1 MPGDDSAVSAT
12 APGTPGAGAGRPVG
26 RSAVRRRVRRLID
39 GGLLLQGGVQG
50 SPVLRLFARWVRRP
64 LLPAVRLWRR
74 NIQLKV
80 VATTLLMSLGVVLL
94 LGFVVIGQVRN
105 GLLDAKVKGAESQA
119 TGGFRV
125 AETLARSAGEGTSD
139 GNARDGLP
147 RQNSAIWLN
156 DLVQQMSASGQ
167 GAFHVVTLNPPGEGG
182 NVSARAPRGS
192 GNVDAPASVPLT
204 LREGVDDNTGPSRS
218 YTRIIYSDGRPSQ
231 PGLAIGTQ
239 LSTPQSDRYE
249 LYYLFPLAQEEKS
262 LSLVKT
268 TLATAGLF
276 VVVLLGAIA
285 WLVVRQVV
293 TPVRMAAGIAERL
306 SAGRLQE
313 RMKVTGEDDIAR
325 LGEAFNKM
333 AQNLQLKIQQLE
345 ALSRMQRRFV
355 SDVSHELRTPLT
367 TVRMA
372 ADVIH
377 EARVDFDPVTARS
390 AELLAD
396 QLDRFESL
404 LADLLEIS
412 RFDAGAAALEAEPID
427 LREVV
432 RRVVGG
438 AEPLA
443 ERKGTRIRV
452 VGDQQPVIA
461 EADTRRVERV
471 LRNLVV
477 NAVEHGEGRDVVVRL
492 ATAGGAVAVAVRDY
506 GVGLKP
512 GEATRVF
519 SRFWRADPARART
532 TGGTGLGLSIALEDA
547 RLHGGWLQAWGEPG
561 GGSQFRLTLPRTADE
576 ALRGSPIPLEPEDS
590 RRNRDAAQGPP
601 PPPADGSAVT
611 VPAQLS
617 AAARAVPAPATGRR
631 DPAAGLHSRPGAPR
645 SAASTVPPR
654 AGGPGRSPLPQQ
666 GGSTTGTT
674 PVVDPAA
681 LPSNGSRVVPRRDGT
696 GPASATHG
704 EATEDVTTLCGPG
717 TTSGA
722 RRPHTP
728 GDGTGPAAAPDT
740 GARDGR
746 GVRKGHGDG
755 RDDGRGAGRGAGDV
769 DGDVGEDVDGRD
781 DGSGHEHVGGHGDR
795 HVGGRRDLGGRV
807 DADRHRGGDRS
818 AGGDRGTGG
827 AGDRTGAP
835 GTSAALTGT
844 TGDRPGNEREEPRG

>member
-1 MPGDDSAVSAT
+1 MSGDSAAS
-12 APGTPGAGAGRPVG
+12 APGRSGTRLERPVG
-26 RSAVRRRVRRLID
+26 RKTAGSRWGRLFE
-39 GGLLLQGGVQG
+39 GGLLQGGVQG
-50 SPVLRLFARWVRRP
+50 SPVLRLFMRWVRRP
-64 LLPAVRLWRR
+64 LLPVMRLWRR
-74 NIQLKV
+74 NIQLRV

-105 GLLDAKVKGAESQA
+105 GLLDAKVKASQSQA
-119 TGGFRV
+119 TGGFAV
-125 AETLARSAGEGTSD
+125 AKQKADEAVGGAGTAPASGDDADTTD
-139 GNARDGLP
+139 G
-147 RQNSAIWLN
+147 RQSQNVIQWMS
-156 DLVQQMSASGQ
+156 DLVESLSSGGA
-167 GAFHVVTLNPPGEGG
+167 GAFDVVTLPVGDDSGG
-182 NVSARAPRGS
+182 GRSPRGS
-192 GNVDAPASVPLT
+192 GNVNPSSSVPAD
-204 LREGVDDNTGPSRS
+204 LRDRVNSSTTAAQS
-218 YTRIIYSDGRPSQ
+218 YTRIVYSNAKDSQ
-231 PGLAIGTQ
+231 PALVIGKQ
-239 LSTPQSDRYE
+239 VNDPNGHPYE
-249 LYYLFPLAQEEKS
+249 LYYLFPLTQEEKS
-262 LSLVKT
+262 LSLVKG

-333 AQNLQLKIQQLE
+333 AQNLQVKIQQME
-345 ALSRMQRRFV
+345 DLSRMQRRFV

-377 EARVDFDPVTARS
+377 EAREDFDPVTARS

-412 RFDAGAAALEAEPID
+412 RFDAGAAALEAEPVD

-452 VGDQQPVIA
+452 AGDQQPVVA
-461 EADTRRVERV
+461 EADARRVERV

-477 NAVEHGEGRDVVVRL
+477 NAVEHGEGKDVVVRL
-492 ATAGGAVAVAVRDY
+492 AAAGGAVAVAVRDY

-576 ALRGSPIPLEPEDS
+576 PLRGSPIPLEPKDS
-590 RRNRDAAQGPP
+590 RRNRGLNDAGLSR
-601 PPPADGSAVT
+601 GSEEKRAT
-611 VPAQLS
+611 VPVQPGGGGRVPPLP
-617 AAARAVPAPATGRR
+617 ARASGLATATPA
-631 DPAAGLHSRPGAPR
+631 
-645 SAASTVPPR
+645 
-654 AGGPGRSPLPQQ
+654 
-666 GGSTTGTT
+666 
-674 PVVDPAA
+674 VDPSA
-681 LPSNGSRVVPRRDGT
+681 LPGNGNGARVVPRPAGPPRTEDRRDPRQAADPDAGRPEQA
-696 GPASATHG
+696 GPEDATEPG
-704 EATEDVTTLCGPG
+704 EAF
-717 TTSGA
+717 
-722 RRPHTP
+722 R
-728 GDGTGPAAAPDT
+728 
-740 GARDGR
+740 GR
-746 GVRKGHGDG
+746 
-755 RDDGRGAGRGAGDV
+755 
-769 DGDVGEDVDGRD
+769 
-781 DGSGHEHVGGHGDR
+781 
-795 HVGGRRDLGGRV
+795 
-807 DADRHRGGDRS
+807 
-818 AGGDRGTGG
+818 
-827 AGDRTGAP
+827 
-835 GTSAALTGT
+835 
-844 TGDRPGNEREEPRG
+844 

>member
-1 MPGDDSAVSAT
+1 M
-12 APGTPGAGAGRPVG
+12 
-26 RSAVRRRVRRLID
+26 
-39 GGLLLQGGVQG
+39 
-50 SPVLRLFARWVRRP
+50 RWVRRP
-64 LLPAVRLWRR
+64 LLPVMRLWRR

-105 GLLDAKVKGAESQA
+105 GLLDAKVKASQSQA
-119 TGGFRV
+119 TGGFTAARQEADNAVDEGGDDNSGPNDNRV
-125 AETLARSAGEGTSD
+125 
-139 GNARDGLP
+139 
-147 RQNSAIWLN
+147 QNISGW
-156 DLVQQMSASGQ
+156 MSALVISLSSGGQ
-167 GAFHVVTLNPPGEGG
+167 GAFSVVTLSTPSADNGNGG
-182 NVSARAPRGS
+182 LGPRAS
-192 GNVDAPASVPLT
+192 GGVNWNLSVPED
-204 LREGVDDNTGPSRS
+204 LRERVDEGVGAAQS
-218 YTRIIYSDGRPSQ
+218 YTRIVYDNGQDSQ
-231 PGLAIGTQ
+231 PALIIGTQ
-239 LSTPQSDRYE
+239 INDPNGNPYQ
-249 LYYLFPLAQEEKS
+249 LYYLFPLTQEEKS
-262 LSLVKT
+262 LSLVKG

-345 ALSRMQRRFV
+345 DLSRMQRRFV

-377 EARVDFDPVTARS
+377 DARVDFDPMTARS

-396 QLDRFESL
+396 QLDRFETL

-432 RRVVGG
+432 RRVVSGT
-438 AEPLA
+438 EPLA
-443 ERKGTRIRV
+443 ERKGTRIRIA
-452 VGDQQPVIA
+452 GDQQPVVA
-461 EADTRRVERV
+461 EADARRVERV

-477 NAVEHGEGRDVVVRL
+477 NAVEHGEGKDVVVKL
-492 ATAGGAVAVAVRDY
+492 AAAGGAVAVAVRDY

-576 ALRGSPIPLEPEDS
+576 PLRGSPIPLEPKDS
-590 RRNRDAAQGPP
+590 RRNRGLNDAGLPLGGTQKLA
-601 PPPADGSAVT
+601 T
-611 VPAQLS
+611 VPAQPVS
-617 AAARAVPAPATGRR
+617 ERAVPPIPPRT
-631 DPAAGLHSRPGAPR
+631 PSAPR
-645 SAASTVPPR
+645 L
-654 AGGPGRSPLPQQ
+654 AG
-666 GGSTTGTT
+666 T
-674 PVVDPAA
+674 VDPAA
-681 LPSNGSRVVPRRDGT
+681 LPGNGARVVPRH
-696 GPASATHG
+696 PADARSQPTVSE
-704 EATEDVTTLCGPG
+704 EALSE
-717 TTSGA
+717 
-722 RRPHTP
+722 
-728 GDGTGPAAAPDT
+728 
-740 GARDGR
+740 DGR
-746 GVRKGHGDG
+746 GTGEESEQLKHGEGSRG
-755 RDDGRGAGRGAGDV
+755 R
-769 DGDVGEDVDGRD
+769 
-781 DGSGHEHVGGHGDR
+781 
-795 HVGGRRDLGGRV
+795 
-807 DADRHRGGDRS
+807 
-818 AGGDRGTGG
+818 
-827 AGDRTGAP
+827 
-835 GTSAALTGT
+835 
-844 TGDRPGNEREEPRG
+844 

>member
-1 MPGDDSAVSAT
+1 MNPDDSAA
-12 APGTPGAGAGRPVG
+12 AAGGASGAHAERPVG
-26 RSAVRRRVRRLID
+26 RGHPDRPVAPAPPVPPAPGPGGATAPAPSGAHADAPAPDPHAPGAPPKGPAAARPGRSAKARKGMKAAAPSLGRFLD
-39 GGLLLQGGVQG
+39 TGLMLQGGVQG
-50 SPVLRLFARWVRRP
+50 SPVLRLFTRWVRRP
-64 LLPAVRLWRR
+64 LLPALRLWRR

-105 GLLDAKVKGAESQA
+105 GLLDAKVKASQGQA
-119 TGGFRV
+119 DGGFR
-125 AETLARSAGEGTSD
+125 AAKDRADSASSGQAPEGADPD
-139 GNARDGLP
+139 GQPG
-147 RQNSAIWLN
+147 QNPAVWMN
-156 DLVQQMSASGQ
+156 DLVEQLSSGGQSA
-167 GAFHVVTLNPPGEGG
+167 FDVVTLSPTAEGDTG
-182 NVSARAPRGS
+182 SVRGPRAS
-192 GNVDAPASVPLT
+192 GGVDPISSVPEE
-204 LREGVDDNTGPSRS
+204 LRDNVRRGTTFQS
-218 YTRIIYSDGRPSQ
+218 YTRIVYGDGQAPQ
-231 PGLAIGTQ
+231 PGLVIGKQ
-239 LSTPQSDRYE
+239 LNGPDSEPYQ
-249 LYYLFPLAQEEKS
+249 LYYLFPLTQEEKS
-262 LSLVKT
+262 LSLVKG

-345 ALSRMQRRFV
+345 DLSRMQRRFV

-377 EARVDFDPVTARS
+377 EAREDFDPITARS

-438 AEPLA
+438 AQPLA
-443 ERKGTRIRV
+443 DRKGSRVRIL
-452 VGDQQPVIA
+452 GDQQPVVA
-461 EADTRRVERV
+461 EADGRRVERV

-477 NAVEHGEGRDVVVRL
+477 NAVEHGEGKDVVVRL
-492 ATAGGAVAVAVRDY
+492 AAAGGAVAVAVRDY

-512 GEATRVF
+512 GEASRVF

-576 ALRGSPIPLEPEDS
+576 PLRGSPIPLEPDDS
-590 RRNRDAAQGPP
+590 RHNRELRKAGLPP
-601 PPPADGSAVT
+601 GGAERAVT
-611 VPAQLS
+611 VPERSPVTVSREAQGHPVSPL
-617 AAARAVPAPATGRR
+617 ARSLTPVGGSGTGATAVVTGEGTAKRETAPTGAEGRPAPATE
-631 DPAAGLHSRPGAPR
+631 ARPGQEPGTPD
-645 SAASTVPPR
+645 SAAPATESTPGTPSR
-654 AGGPGRSPLPQQ
+654 SPKPAPTGDPGDRDSRGGP
-666 GGSTTGTT
+666 
-674 PVVDPAA
+674 
-681 LPSNGSRVVPRRDGT
+681 
-696 GPASATHG
+696 
-704 EATEDVTTLCGPG
+704 
-717 TTSGA
+717 
-722 RRPHTP
+722 
-728 GDGTGPAAAPDT
+728 
-740 GARDGR
+740 
-746 GVRKGHGDG
+746 
-755 RDDGRGAGRGAGDV
+755 DV
-769 DGDVGEDVDGRD
+769 DEETRRGR
-781 DGSGHEHVGGHGDR
+781 
-795 HVGGRRDLGGRV
+795 
-807 DADRHRGGDRS
+807 
-818 AGGDRGTGG
+818 
-827 AGDRTGAP
+827 
-835 GTSAALTGT
+835 
-844 TGDRPGNEREEPRG
+844 

>member
-1 MPGDDSAVSAT
+1 M
-12 APGTPGAGAGRPVG
+12 
-26 RSAVRRRVRRLID
+26 
-39 GGLLLQGGVQG
+39 
-50 SPVLRLFARWVRRP
+50 
-64 LLPAVRLWRR
+64 RLWRR

-80 VATTLLMSLGVVLL
+80 VVTTLLMSMGVVLL

-105 GLLDAKVKGAESQA
+105 GLLDAKVKASQSQA
-119 TGGFRV
+119 TGGFAV
-125 AETLARSAGEGTSD
+125 AKQKADEAASGTGDEATTVD
-139 GNARDGLP
+139 GRPA
-147 RQNSAIWLN
+147 QNVIQWMS
-156 DLVQQMSASGQ
+156 DLVESLSSGGQ
-167 GAFHVVTLNPPGEGG
+167 GAFDVVTLPAG
-182 NVSARAPRGS
+182 NDSGSGRGPRAS
-192 GNVDAPASVPLT
+192 GNVVASSSVPEA
-204 LREGVDDNTGPSRS
+204 LRKRIDDNTTAAQS
-218 YTRIIYSDGRPSQ
+218 YTRIIYDADEESQ
-231 PGLAIGTQ
+231 PALVIGKQ
-239 LSTPQSDRYE
+239 VNDPNGDPYQ
-249 LYYLFPLAQEEKS
+249 LYYLFPLTQEEKS
-262 LSLVKT
+262 LSLVKG

-345 ALSRMQRRFV
+345 ELSRMQRRFV

-377 EARVDFDPVTARS
+377 DARVDFDPVTARS

-396 QLDRFESL
+396 QLDRFETL

-432 RRVVGG
+432 RRVVSG

-443 ERKGTRIRV
+443 ERKGTGIRV
-452 VGDQQPVIA
+452 VGDQQPVVA
-461 EADTRRVERV
+461 EADARRVERV

-477 NAVEHGEGRDVVVRL
+477 NAVEHGEGRDVVVKL
-492 ATAGGAVAVAVRDY
+492 AAAGGAVAVAVRDY

-576 ALRGSPIPLEPEDS
+576 PLRGSPIPLEPKDS
-590 RRNRDAAQGPP
+590 RRNRGLHDAGLDNASVAHG
-601 PPPADGSAVT
+601 ADGPVG
-611 VPAQLS
+611 VPAQAS
-617 AAARAVPAPATGRR
+617 AGSASGVPARGPITPRQAAVAPTA
-631 DPAAGLHSRPGAPR
+631 DP
-645 SAASTVPPR
+645 T
-654 AGGPGRSPLPQQ
+654 
-666 GGSTTGTT
+666 
-674 PVVDPAA
+674 A
-681 LPSNGSRVVPRRDGT
+681 LPGNGARVVPR
-696 GPASATHG
+696 PA
-704 EATEDVTTLCGPG
+704 
-717 TTSGA
+717 SGA
-722 RRPHTP
+722 RRQ
-728 GDGTGPAAAPDT
+728 DGGPAPEAANRPDT
-740 GARDGR
+740 G
-746 GVRKGHGDG
+746 
-755 RDDGRGAGRGAGDV
+755 
-769 DGDVGEDVDGRD
+769 
-781 DGSGHEHVGGHGDR
+781 
-795 HVGGRRDLGGRV
+795 
-807 DADRHRGGDRS
+807 
-818 AGGDRGTGG
+818 
-827 AGDRTGAP
+827 P
-835 GTSAALTGT
+835 
-844 TGDRPGNEREEPRG
+844 EEPSRQGEASRGR

>member
-1 MPGDDSAVSAT
+1 MSGDSAAS
-12 APGTPGAGAGRPVG
+12 APGRPGTRAERPVG
-26 RSAVRRRVRRLID
+26 RRTPGSGWRRLLE
-39 GGLLLQGGVQG
+39 GGLLQGGVQG
-50 SPVLRLFARWVRRP
+50 SPVLRLFMRWVRRP
-64 LLPAVRLWRR
+64 LLPVMRLWRR
-74 NIQLKV
+74 NIQLRIV
-80 VATTLLMSLGVVLL
+80 VTTLLMSLSVVLL

-105 GLLDAKVKGAESQA
+105 GLLDAKVKASQSQA
-119 TGGFRV
+119 TGGFSV
-125 AETLARSAGEGTSD
+125 AQQRADTEAGAAGNDNATDPDGDQVQSVSEWMTTLV
-139 GNARDGLP
+139 
-147 RQNSAIWLN
+147 NSL
-156 DLVQQMSASGQ
+156 ASGGQ
-167 GAFHVVTLNPPGEGG
+167 GAFDVVTLSPASADGDSGSLGPRVSGGVSLDLSVPEELRERVGEG
-182 NVSARAPRGS
+182 
-192 GNVDAPASVPLT
+192 
-204 LREGVDDNTGPSRS
+204 TGAVQS
-218 YTRIIYSDGRPSQ
+218 YTRIHYDNGQDSQ
-231 PGLAIGTQ
+231 PGLIIGKQ
-239 LSTPQSDRYE
+239 VSGPDSEPYQ
-249 LYYLFPLAQEEKS
+249 LYYLFPLTQEEKS
-262 LSLVKT
+262 LSLVKG

-313 RMKVTGEDDIAR
+313 RMKVSGEDDIAR

-345 ALSRMQRRFV
+345 DLSRMQRRFV

-377 EARVDFDPVTARS
+377 DARVDFDPVTARS

-432 RRVVGG
+432 RKVVSG

-452 VGDQQPVIA
+452 LGNQQPVVA
-461 EADTRRVERV
+461 EADARRVERV

-477 NAVEHGEGRDVVVRL
+477 NAVEHGEGKDVLVKL
-492 ATAGGAVAVAVRDY
+492 AAAGGAVAVAVRDY

-576 ALRGSPIPLEPEDS
+576 PLRGSPIPLEPKDS
-590 RRNRDAAQGPP
+590 RRHRGLNDAGLPLGGGGKLA
-601 PPPADGSAVT
+601 T
-611 VPAQLS
+611 VPVQAGEHG
-617 AAARAVPAPATGRR
+617 AARAAIGP
-631 DPAAGLHSRPGAPR
+631 RPGTGQAPT
-645 SAASTVPPR
+645 A
-654 AGGPGRSPLPQQ
+654 
-666 GGSTTGTT
+666 
-674 PVVDPAA
+674 DPTA
-681 LPSNGSRVVPRRDGT
+681 LPGNGARVVPRPA
-696 GPASATHG
+696 GPPAT
-704 EATEDVTTLCGPG
+704 PPP
-717 TTSGA
+717 SSPA
-722 RRPHTP
+722 RRP
-728 GDGTGPAAAPDT
+728 DGGAEEAAEKP
-740 GARDGR
+740 
-746 GVRKGHGDG
+746 
-755 RDDGRGAGRGAGDV
+755 AGRGAEQHEQ
-769 DGDVGEDVDGRD
+769 GEAFRGR
-781 DGSGHEHVGGHGDR
+781 
-795 HVGGRRDLGGRV
+795 
-807 DADRHRGGDRS
+807 
-818 AGGDRGTGG
+818 
-827 AGDRTGAP
+827 
-835 GTSAALTGT
+835 
-844 TGDRPGNEREEPRG
+844 

>member
-1 MPGDDSAVSAT
+1 MSGDSAAS
-12 APGTPGAGAGRPVG
+12 APGRSGGRPGRPVG
-26 RSAVRRRVRRLID
+26 RKKAGSRWGRFLES
-39 GGLLLQGGVQG
+39 GLLLQGGVQG
-50 SPVLRLFARWVRRP
+50 SPVIRLFMRWVRRP
-64 LLPAVRLWRR
+64 LLPVMRLWRR

-80 VATTLLMSLGVVLL
+80 VVTTLLMSLGVVLL

-105 GLLDAKVKGAESQA
+105 GLLDAKVKASQSQA
-119 TGGFRV
+119 TGGFSV
-125 AETLARSAGEGTSD
+125 AKQRADEAASGTGDDVATAD
-139 GNARDGLP
+139 GRPA
-147 RQNSAIWLN
+147 QNVIQWMS
-156 DLVQQMSASGQ
+156 DLVSSLSSGGQ
-167 GAFHVVTLNPPGEGG
+167 GAFDVVTL
-182 NVSARAPRGS
+182 
-192 GNVDAPASVPLT
+192 PASDADDAGGRGPRASGEVDWSKSVPAD
-204 LREGVDDNTGPSRS
+204 LRERIGSSTTAAQS
-218 YTRIIYSDGRPSQ
+218 YTRITYNNETKDSQ
-231 PGLAIGTQ
+231 PGLVIGKQ
-239 LSTPQSDRYE
+239 VNDPNGDPYQ
-249 LYYLFPLAQEEKS
+249 LYYLFPLTQEEKS
-262 LSLVKT
+262 LSLVKG

-333 AQNLQLKIQQLE
+333 AQNLQLKISQLE
-345 ALSRMQRRFV
+345 DLSRMQRRFV

-377 EARVDFDPVTARS
+377 EAREDFDPVTARS

-427 LREVV
+427 LRDVV
-432 RRVVGG
+432 RRVVSG

-452 VGDQQPVIA
+452 LGDQQPVVA
-461 EADTRRVERV
+461 EADARRVERV

-477 NAVEHGEGRDVVVRL
+477 NAVEHGEGRDVVVKL
-492 ATAGGAVAVAVRDY
+492 AAAGGAVAVAVRDY

-576 ALRGSPIPLEPEDS
+576 PLRGSPIPLEPKDS
-590 RRNRDAAQGPP
+590 RRNRGLDDAGLPCGGG
-601 PPPADGSAVT
+601 DGGKRAT
-611 VPAQLS
+611 VPAQS
-617 AAARAVPAPATGRR
+617 ASGPRPPGPAR
-631 DPAAGLHSRPGAPR
+631 DPI
-645 SAASTVPPR
+645 PPR
-654 AGGPGRSPLPQQ
+654 AATAAP
-666 GGSTTGTT
+666 TA
-674 PVVDPAA
+674 DPTA
-681 LPSNGSRVVPRRDGT
+681 LPGNGARVVPRPASGT
-696 GPASATHG
+696 RRQDDPEAASEQARAGGASGPAGAAGHGVGSDSPGAAGNGLASGPASTAGSGEPSGPAGAGPSRDQAVSGPQDADRDNGSAGSGSETESENADRHG
-704 EATEDVTTLCGPG
+704 EAF
-717 TTSGA
+717 
-722 RRPHTP
+722 R
-728 GDGTGPAAAPDT
+728 
-740 GARDGR
+740 GR
-746 GVRKGHGDG
+746 
-755 RDDGRGAGRGAGDV
+755 
-769 DGDVGEDVDGRD
+769 
-781 DGSGHEHVGGHGDR
+781 
-795 HVGGRRDLGGRV
+795 
-807 DADRHRGGDRS
+807 
-818 AGGDRGTGG
+818 
-827 AGDRTGAP
+827 
-835 GTSAALTGT
+835 
-844 TGDRPGNEREEPRG
+844 

>member
-1 MPGDDSAVSAT
+1 MAGDSAAS
-12 APGTPGAGAGRPVG
+12 APGRSGTRPERPVG
-26 RSAVRRRVRRLID
+26 RQGADPGRGRLFE
-39 GGLLLQGGVQG
+39 GGLLQGGVQG
-50 SPVLRLFARWVRRP
+50 SPVLRLFMRWVRRP
-64 LLPAVRLWRR
+64 LLPVMRLWRR
-74 NIQLKV
+74 NIQLRV

-105 GLLDAKVKGAESQA
+105 GLLDAKVKASQSQA
-119 TGGFRV
+119 TGGFAV
-125 AETLARSAGEGTSD
+125 AKQKADDEAASGGAGGATGSGDAAADAD
-139 GNARDGLP
+139 G
-147 RQNSAIWLN
+147 RQSQSVIQWMS
-156 DLVQQMSASGQ
+156 DLVESLSSGGA
-167 GAFHVVTLNPPGEGG
+167 GAFDVVTLPVGDDSGG
-182 NVSARAPRGS
+182 GRSPRGS
-192 GNVDAPASVPLT
+192 GNVSPTDSVPGD
-204 LREGVDDNTGPSRS
+204 LRERISDSTTAAQS
-218 YTRIIYSDGRPSQ
+218 YTRIVYKDGKESQ
-231 PGLAIGTQ
+231 PALVIGKQ
-239 LSTPQSDRYE
+239 VNDPNGHPYE
-249 LYYLFPLAQEEKS
+249 LYYLFPLTQEEKS
-262 LSLVKT
+262 LSLVKG

-333 AQNLQLKIQQLE
+333 AQNLQVKIQQLE
-345 ALSRMQRRFV
+345 DLSRMQRRFV

-377 EARVDFDPVTARS
+377 EAREDFDPVTARS

-438 AEPLA
+438 AAPLA
-443 ERKGTRIRV
+443 ERKGSRVRI
-452 VGDQQPVIA
+452 VGDQQPVVA
-461 EADTRRVERV
+461 EADARRVERV

-477 NAVEHGEGRDVVVRL
+477 NAVEHGEGKDVVVKL
-492 ATAGGAVAVAVRDY
+492 AAAGGAVAVAVRDY

-576 ALRGSPIPLEPEDS
+576 PLRGSPIPLEPKDS
-590 RRNRDAAQGPP
+590 RRNRGLAAAGP
-601 PPPADGSAVT
+601 ARGGEEKRAT
-611 VPAQLS
+611 VPVQ
-617 AAARAVPAPATGRR
+617 PGGGQAP
-631 DPAAGLHSRPGAPR
+631 
-645 SAASTVPPR
+645 
-654 AGGPGRSPLPQQ
+654 PLPAHAAIAPHLA
-666 GGSTTGTT
+666 SVT
-674 PVVDPAA
+674 PAVDPSA
-681 LPSNGSRVVPRRDGT
+681 LPGSGARVVPRPTGGT
-696 GPASATHG
+696 RHPGEPPAH
-704 EATEDVTTLCGPG
+704 GPG
-717 TTSGA
+717 TDTYDA
-722 RRPHTP
+722 R
-728 GDGTGPAAAPDT
+728 PD
-740 GARDGR
+740 ADGR
-746 GVRKGHGDG
+746 KDPSEPGEAFRG
-755 RDDGRGAGRGAGDV
+755 R
-769 DGDVGEDVDGRD
+769 
-781 DGSGHEHVGGHGDR
+781 
-795 HVGGRRDLGGRV
+795 
-807 DADRHRGGDRS
+807 
-818 AGGDRGTGG
+818 
-827 AGDRTGAP
+827 
-835 GTSAALTGT
+835 
-844 TGDRPGNEREEPRG
+844 

>member
-1 MPGDDSAVSAT
+1 MSRDSSSS
-12 APGTPGAGAGRPVG
+12 APGGPGARSGRTGPARRASRFG
-26 RSAVRRRVRRLID
+26 RLVD

-50 SPVLRLFARWVRRP
+50 SPVLRLFVRWVRRP

-80 VATTLLMSLGVVLL
+80 VVTTLLMSLGVVLM
-94 LGFVVIGQVRN
+94 LGFAVLSSVNN
-105 GLLDAKVKGAESQA
+105 GLLKAKVKASQSQA
-119 TGGFRV
+119 DGGFRAAQDSV
-125 AETLARSAGEGTSD
+125 NAARQSTEQGQGQGPDGSTVDGRNAAVWMSDLVEQLSSGGQNAFAVVTLTSTSD
-139 GNARDGLP
+139 AGSVRGSRASGGVEPILSVPEELRARVDKGTEVFQANTRIEYDDGREAQPGLVIGK
-147 RQNSAIWLN
+147 RLN
-156 DLVQQMSASGQ
+156 DLNGDPYQ
-167 GAFHVVTLNPPGEGG
+167 
-182 NVSARAPRGS
+182 
-192 GNVDAPASVPLT
+192 
-204 LREGVDDNTGPSRS
+204 
-218 YTRIIYSDGRPSQ
+218 
-231 PGLAIGTQ
+231 
-239 LSTPQSDRYE
+239 
-249 LYYLFPLAQEEKS
+249 LYYLFPLTQEEES
-262 LSLVKT
+262 LNLVRT

-345 ALSRMQRRFV
+345 ELSRMQRRFV

-396 QLDRFESL
+396 QLDRFELL

-412 RFDAGAAALEAEPID
+412 RFDAGAAALEAEAID

-438 AEPLA
+438 AEMLA
-443 ERKGTRIRV
+443 ERKGTHIRV
-452 VGDQQPVIA
+452 VGDQQPVVA
-461 EADTRRVERV
+461 EADARRVERV

-477 NAVEHGEGRDVVVRL
+477 NAVEHGEGKDVVVRL
-492 ATAGGAVAVAVRDY
+492 AAAGGAVAVAVRDY

-576 ALRGSPIPLEPEDS
+576 PLRGSPIPLEPDDS
-590 RRNRDAAQGPP
+590 RRHRGLNDAGLPLGGGNKLA
-601 PPPADGSAVT
+601 T
-611 VPAQLS
+611 VPAQAAAVSEKASPPVPAKGPIAPRLARTGAVDLTALPGNGARVVSRRAPDDEVSAEGREGAES
-617 AAARAVPAPATGRR
+617 AAPQQETESQEPQRAQEPRQAQEAQGSQAPPRTQESQAQ
-631 DPAAGLHSRPGAPR
+631 SRPGA
-645 SAASTVPPR
+645 
-654 AGGPGRSPLPQQ
+654 G
-666 GGSTTGTT
+666 
-674 PVVDPAA
+674 
-681 LPSNGSRVVPRRDGT
+681 
-696 GPASATHG
+696 
-704 EATEDVTTLCGPG
+704 
-717 TTSGA
+717 
-722 RRPHTP
+722 
-728 GDGTGPAAAPDT
+728 
-740 GARDGR
+740 
-746 GVRKGHGDG
+746 
-755 RDDGRGAGRGAGDV
+755 
-769 DGDVGEDVDGRD
+769 
-781 DGSGHEHVGGHGDR
+781 
-795 HVGGRRDLGGRV
+795 
-807 DADRHRGGDRS
+807 
-818 AGGDRGTGG
+818 GG
-827 AGDRTGAP
+827 A
-835 GTSAALTGT
+835 
-844 TGDRPGNEREEPRG
+844 

>member
-1 MPGDDSAVSAT
+1 MSGDSAASS
-12 APGTPGAGAGRPVG
+12 PGRTGASAGRPVG
-26 RSAVRRRVRRLID
+26 RKSAGSRWGRFLE
-39 GGLLLQGGVQG
+39 GGLLQGGVQG
-50 SPVLRLFARWVRRP
+50 SPVLRLFMRWVRRP
-64 LLPAVRLWRR
+64 LLPVMRLWRR

-105 GLLDAKVKGAESQA
+105 GLLDAKVKASQSQA
-119 TGGFRV
+119 TGGFAV
-125 AETLARSAGEGTSD
+125 AKQKADEAGAGTDDSATAADDQSD
-139 GNARDGLP
+139 QFVIEWMSN
-147 RQNSAIWLN
+147 
-156 DLVQQMSASGQ
+156 LVYSLSSGGQ
-167 GAFHVVTLNPPGEGG
+167 GAFDVVTLPVGG
-182 NVSARAPRGS
+182 DSGS
-192 GNVDAPASVPLT
+192 GRGPRASGDVDPTASVPEA
-204 LREGVDDNTGPSRS
+204 LRAKVDQSTTAAQS
-218 YTRIIYSDGRPSQ
+218 YTRITYDTGQESQ
-231 PGLAIGTQ
+231 PALVIGKQ
-239 LSTPQSDRYE
+239 VNDPNGDPYQ
-249 LYYLFPLAQEEKS
+249 LYYLFPLTQEEKS
-262 LSLVKT
+262 LSLVKG

-345 ALSRMQRRFV
+345 DLSRMQRRFV

-377 EARVDFDPVTARS
+377 DAREDFDPMTARS

-396 QLDRFESL
+396 QLDRFETL

-443 ERKGTRIRV
+443 ERKGTTIRV
-452 VGDQQPVIA
+452 LGDQQPVVA
-461 EADTRRVERV
+461 EADARRVERV

-477 NAVEHGEGRDVVVRL
+477 NAVEHGEGKDVVVKL
-492 ATAGGAVAVAVRDY
+492 AAAGGAVAVAVRDY

-576 ALRGSPIPLEPEDS
+576 PLRGSPIPLEPKDS
-590 RRNRDAAQGPP
+590 RRNRGLDDAGLPRGG
-601 PPPADGSAVT
+601 ADKAAT
-611 VPAQLS
+611 VPVQPTS
-617 AAARAVPAPATGRR
+617 GPVTSR
-631 DPAAGLHSRPGAPR
+631 DPIAPR
-645 SAASTVPPR
+645 SGAV
-654 AGGPGRSPLPQQ
+654 
-666 GGSTTGTT
+666 T
-674 PVVDPAA
+674 PTADPTA
-681 LPSNGSRVVPRRDGT
+681 LPGNGSRVVPR
-696 GPASATHG
+696 PAS
-704 EATEDVTTLCGPG
+704 
-717 TTSGA
+717 SA
-722 RRPHTP
+722 RPST
-728 GDGTGPAAAPDT
+728 GD
-740 GARDGR
+740 
-746 GVRKGHGDG
+746 
-755 RDDGRGAGRGAGDV
+755 
-769 DGDVGEDVDGRD
+769 
-781 DGSGHEHVGGHGDR
+781 S
-795 HVGGRRDLGGRV
+795 
-807 DADRHRGGDRS
+807 
-818 AGGDRGTGG
+818 GG
-827 AGDRTGAP
+827 AGSGGSVSRRDGGAQESYEQQ
-835 GTSAALTGT
+835 GEAF
-844 TGDRPGNEREEPRG
+844 RGR

>member
-1 MPGDDSAVSAT
+1 MPEDSAAS
-12 APGTPGAGAGRPVG
+12 APGRSGDSPGRSVG
-26 RSAVRRRVRRLID
+26 RKVADSRWGRLFEA
-39 GGLLLQGGVQG
+39 GLLQGGFQG
-50 SPVLRLFARWVRRP
+50 SPVLRLIMRWVRRP
-64 LLPAVRLWRR
+64 LLPVMRLWRR

-105 GLLDAKVKGAESQA
+105 GLLDAKVKASQSQA
-119 TGGFRV
+119 TGGFAV
-125 AETLARSAGEGTSD
+125 AKQKADEAAGDTATADETSA
-139 GNARDGLP
+139 A
-147 RQNSAIWLN
+147 
-156 DLVQQMSASGQ
+156 
-167 GAFHVVTLNPPGEGG
+167 
-182 NVSARAPRGS
+182 
-192 GNVDAPASVPLT
+192 
-204 LREGVDDNTGPSRS
+204 
-218 YTRIIYSDGRPSQ
+218 DGRPSQ
-231 PGLAIGTQ
+231 NVIQWMSDLVESLSSGGQGAFDVVTLPAADGSGGGRSPRGPRYVDATTSVPDDLRARVNEHTTAAQSYTRIVYNNGEESQPALVIGKQ
-239 LSTPQSDRYE
+239 VNDPNGDPYQ
-249 LYYLFPLAQEEKS
+249 LYYLFPLTQEEKS
-262 LSLVKT
+262 LSLVKG

-345 ALSRMQRRFV
+345 DLSRMQRRFV

-377 EARVDFDPVTARS
+377 EAREDFDPVTARS

-432 RRVVGG
+432 RRVVSG

-452 VGDQQPVIA
+452 LGDQQPVVA
-461 EADTRRVERV
+461 EADARRVERV

-477 NAVEHGEGRDVVVRL
+477 NAVEHGEGRDVVVKL
-492 ATAGGAVAVAVRDY
+492 AAAGGAVAVAVRDY

-576 ALRGSPIPLEPEDS
+576 PLRGSPIPLEPKDS
-590 RRNRDAAQGPP
+590 RRNRGLDDAGLPGGG
-601 PPPADGSAVT
+601 DGKRAT
-611 VPAQLS
+611 VPAQPTGGQ
-617 AAARAVPAPATGRR
+617 VPPLPPR
-631 DPAAGLHSRPGAPR
+631 DPLVPR
-645 SAASTVPPR
+645 LATV
-654 AGGPGRSPLPQQ
+654 GP
-666 GGSTTGTT
+666 TA
-674 PVVDPAA
+674 DPTA
-681 LPSNGSRVVPRRDGT
+681 LPGNGARVVPRPGGAVRRQDDAPGAGT
-696 GPASATHG
+696 AGEGTAGRADAVEDLNKPG
-704 EATEDVTTLCGPG
+704 EAF
-717 TTSGA
+717 
-722 RRPHTP
+722 R
-728 GDGTGPAAAPDT
+728 
-740 GARDGR
+740 GR
-746 GVRKGHGDG
+746 
-755 RDDGRGAGRGAGDV
+755 
-769 DGDVGEDVDGRD
+769 
-781 DGSGHEHVGGHGDR
+781 
-795 HVGGRRDLGGRV
+795 
-807 DADRHRGGDRS
+807 
-818 AGGDRGTGG
+818 
-827 AGDRTGAP
+827 
-835 GTSAALTGT
+835 
-844 TGDRPGNEREEPRG
+844 

>member
-1 MPGDDSAVSAT
+1 M
-12 APGTPGAGAGRPVG
+12 
-26 RSAVRRRVRRLID
+26 
-39 GGLLLQGGVQG
+39 
-50 SPVLRLFARWVRRP
+50 RWVRRP
-64 LLPAVRLWRR
+64 LLPVMRLWRR

-80 VATTLLMSLGVVLL
+80 VVTTLLMSLGVVLL

-105 GLLDAKVKGAESQA
+105 GLLDAKVKASQSQA
-119 TGGFRV
+119 TGGFAV
-125 AETLARSAGEGTSD
+125 AKQRADEAASGTGDDVATAD
-139 GNARDGLP
+139 GRPA
-147 RQNSAIWLN
+147 QNVTEWMS
-156 DLVQQMSASGQ
+156 DLVSSLSSGGQ
-167 GAFHVVTLNPPGEGG
+167 GAFEVVTL
-182 NVSARAPRGS
+182 
-192 GNVDAPASVPLT
+192 PASDADGAGGRGQRASGEVDWSRSVPAD
-204 LREGVDDNTGPSRS
+204 LRERIGSSTTAAQS
-218 YTRIIYSDGRPSQ
+218 YTRITYNNAIKDSQ
-231 PGLAIGTQ
+231 PGLAIGKQ
-239 LSTPQSDRYE
+239 VNDPNGDPYQ
-249 LYYLFPLAQEEKS
+249 LYYLFPLTQEEKS
-262 LSLVKT
+262 LSLVKG

-333 AQNLQLKIQQLE
+333 AQNLQLKISQLE
-345 ALSRMQRRFV
+345 DLSRMQRRFV

-377 EARVDFDPVTARS
+377 EAREDFDPVTARS

-427 LREVV
+427 LRDVV
-432 RRVVGG
+432 RRVVSG

-452 VGDQQPVIA
+452 LGDQQPVVA
-461 EADTRRVERV
+461 EADARRVERV

-477 NAVEHGEGRDVVVRL
+477 NAVEHGEGRDVVVKL
-492 ATAGGAVAVAVRDY
+492 AAAGGAVAVAVRDY

-576 ALRGSPIPLEPEDS
+576 PLRGSPIPLEPKDS
-590 RRNRDAAQGPP
+590 RRNRGLDDAGLPCGGG
-601 PPPADGSAVT
+601 DGEKRAT
-611 VPAQLS
+611 VPAQS
-617 AAARAVPAPATGRR
+617 ASGPVPSGPARDPIAPRAASAVPTA
-631 DPAAGLHSRPGAPR
+631 DP
-645 SAASTVPPR
+645 T
-654 AGGPGRSPLPQQ
+654 
-666 GGSTTGTT
+666 
-674 PVVDPAA
+674 A
-681 LPSNGSRVVPRRDGT
+681 LPGNGARVVPRPASGTRRQDEAQASPERPVRDGGASGPEGAAGHGAVSGSSGVVGNGVVNGPAGST
-696 GPASATHG
+696 HGHGVVSGPASTAG
-704 EATEDVTTLCGPG
+704 NG
-717 TTSGA
+717 
-722 RRPHTP
+722 RPS
-728 GDGTGPAAAPDT
+728 GPAGASQDPD
-740 GARDGR
+740 D
-746 GVRKGHGDG
+746 
-755 RDDGRGAGRGAGDV
+755 
-769 DGDVGEDVDGRD
+769 
-781 DGSGHEHVGGHGDR
+781 SGPR
-795 HVGGRRDLGGRV
+795 
-807 DADRHRGGDRS
+807 DADRHDGS
-818 AGGDRGTGG
+818 AGPGRETEAESADRHGE
-827 AGDRTGAP
+827 A
-835 GTSAALTGT
+835 S
-844 TGDRPGNEREEPRG
+844 RGR

>member
-1 MPGDDSAVSAT
+1 MSGDSAAS
-12 APGTPGAGAGRPVG
+12 APGRSGDRPERPVG
-26 RSAVRRRVRRLID
+26 GKRFGARWRLLFE
-39 GGLLLQGGVQG
+39 GGLLQGGVQG
-50 SPVLRLFARWVRRP
+50 SPVLRLFMRWVRRP
-64 LLPAVRLWRR
+64 LLPLMRLWRR

-80 VATTLLMSLGVVLL
+80 VVTTLLMSLGVVLL

-105 GLLDAKVKGAESQA
+105 GLLDAKVKASQSQA
-119 TGGFRV
+119 TGGFAV
-125 AETLARSAGEGTSD
+125 AKQKADEAATGTGDTAVTPD
-139 GNARDGLP
+139 G
-147 RQNSAIWLN
+147 RQSQNVTSWMS
-156 DLVQQMSASGQ
+156 DLVESLSSGGQ
-167 GAFHVVTLNPPGEGG
+167 GAFDVVTLPAGDNNSGG
-182 NVSARAPRGS
+182 GRTRAS
-192 GNVDAPASVPLT
+192 GQVDPTASVPDD
-204 LREGVDDNTGPSRS
+204 LRTRINGNTTAAQS
-218 YTRIIYSDGRPSQ
+218 YTRIIYTDDKESQ
-231 PGLAIGTQ
+231 PALVIGKQ
-239 LSTPQSDRYE
+239 VSDPNNDPYE
-249 LYYLFPLAQEEKS
+249 LYYLFPLTQEEKS
-262 LSLVKT
+262 LSLVKG

-345 ALSRMQRRFV
+345 DLSRMQRRFV

-377 EARVDFDPVTARS
+377 EAREDFDPVTARS

-432 RRVVGG
+432 RRVVSG
-438 AEPLA
+438 AAPLA

-452 VGDQQPVIA
+452 LGDLQPVVA
-461 EADTRRVERV
+461 EADARRVERV

-477 NAVEHGEGRDVVVRL
+477 NAVEHGEGKDVVVKL
-492 ATAGGAVAVAVRDY
+492 ASAGGAVAIAVRDY

-576 ALRGSPIPLEPEDS
+576 PLRGSPIPLEPKDS
-590 RRNRDAAQGPP
+590 RRNRGLGEAGLPSGEDKRA
-601 PPPADGSAVT
+601 T
-611 VPAQLS
+611 VPVQPGGGHASSLAPMTQ
-617 AAARAVPAPATGRR
+617 RTGAVAPTA
-631 DPAAGLHSRPGAPR
+631 DP
-645 SAASTVPPR
+645 T
-654 AGGPGRSPLPQQ
+654 
-666 GGSTTGTT
+666 
-674 PVVDPAA
+674 A
-681 LPSNGSRVVPRRDGT
+681 LPGNGARVVPRPAQGVRRQEGRPEAGQGDGADESNK
-696 GPASATHG
+696 PG
-704 EATEDVTTLCGPG
+704 EAF
-717 TTSGA
+717 
-722 RRPHTP
+722 R
-728 GDGTGPAAAPDT
+728 
-740 GARDGR
+740 GR
-746 GVRKGHGDG
+746 
-755 RDDGRGAGRGAGDV
+755 
-769 DGDVGEDVDGRD
+769 
-781 DGSGHEHVGGHGDR
+781 
-795 HVGGRRDLGGRV
+795 
-807 DADRHRGGDRS
+807 
-818 AGGDRGTGG
+818 
-827 AGDRTGAP
+827 
-835 GTSAALTGT
+835 
-844 TGDRPGNEREEPRG
+844 